1 MNNSAEAKVE
11 VGFKQTEVGLIPE
24 DWSCIKFG
32 ELISKLCYGPRFN
45 SKDYSK
51 SGNVKTIRGTDIN
64 SLGDILYEQVPIAQL
79 PTVLVNEH
87 KLIDGDL
94 VMITTA
100 DCGLTGVYLDDGF
113 SYIASAYAVRISLNK
128 KAYPLFFKYIYQT
141 NLATEQ
147 IELYIRKGTLGN
159 LPGSDIYKLKFP
171 LPPTLFEQ
179 KAIATA
185 LSDVDE
191 LINSLEKLIA
201 KKKAIKQGAMQEL
214 LGFGSAQPTTP
225 RKRLPEFSGDWVER
239 KLGEIGDCII
249 GLTYSPS
256 DVSDLGTLVLRSSN
270 IQNNKL
276 SFNDNVYVTS
286 DIPEKLRNQMGDILI
301 CVRNGSRN
309 LIGKSA
315 KIDERCSGETFGAF
329 MSIFRSKYNDFL
341 YHCFNSYP
349 IKKQIEEN
357 LGATINQITNK
368 TLNSFDVWM
377 PKDEKEMY
385 SISNLLDDMDL
396 EIDSLETKKEKYKS
410 VKAGMMQEL
419 LTGKIRLV

>member
-1 MNNSAEAKVE
+1 VN
-11 VGFKQTEVGLIPE
+11 QGLQIAIDQRHKHP
-24 DWSCIKFG
+24 SP
-32 ELISKLCYGPRFN
+32 ISKKYITIQYLNDGKSTEYINDYSDTVCCNESDILMTRTGNTGMVITNVDGVFHNNFFKINFDRSKLN
-45 SKDYSK
+45 KDYIVFYLKQNSTQK
-51 SGNVKTIRGTDIN
+51 KILDKAGTSTIPDLN
-64 SLGDILYEQVPIAQL
+64 HNDFYSLEI
-79 PTVLVNEH
+79 
-87 KLIDGDL
+87 
-94 VMITTA
+94 
-100 DCGLTGVYLDDGF
+100 
-113 SYIASAYAVRISLNK
+113 
-128 KAYPLFFKYIYQT
+128 
-141 NLATEQ
+141 
-147 IELYIRKGTLGN
+147 
-159 LPGSDIYKLKFP
+159 P
-171 LPPTLFEQ
+171 LPPTLSEQ
-179 KAIATA
+179 MAIATA
-185 LSDVDE
+185 LSDIDE
-191 LINSLEKLIA
+191 FINSLDKLIA

-214 LGFGSAQPTTP
+214 LGFDSAQPTTP

-410 VKAGMMQEL
+410 VKDGMMQEL

>member
-24 DWSCIKFG
+24 DW
-32 ELISKLCYGPRFN
+32 E
-45 SKDYSK
+45 
-51 SGNVKTIRGTDIN
+51 VKK
-64 SLGDILYEQVPIAQL
+64 LGDIGDVKMCKRIFSYQTSKRGDVPFYKIGTFGKEPDAFISWELYQEFKKKYSFPNDGSLLISASGTIGR
-79 PTVLVNEH
+79 TVEYYGEDSYYQDSNIIWLDNDE
-87 KLIDGDL
+87 KLI
-94 VMITTA
+94 TNQ
-100 DCGLTGVYLDDGF
+100 YL
-113 SYIASAYAVRISLNK
+113 
-128 KAYPLFFKYIYQT
+128 KYILKIIKYQT
-141 NLATEQ
+141 EGST
-147 IELYIRKGTLGN
+147 IKRLYNSIIKR
-159 LPGSDIYKLKFP
+159 SEFI
-171 LPPTLFEQ
+171 LPPTLTEQ
-179 KAIATA
+179 RTIATA

-214 LGFGSAQPTTP
+214 LTP
-225 RKRLPEFSGDWVER
+225 PNKGGKRLAGFSGDWVER

-410 VKAGMMQEL
+410 VKDGMMQEL

>member
-1 MNNSAEAKVE
+1 
-11 VGFKQTEVGLIPE
+11 
-24 DWSCIKFG
+24 
-32 ELISKLCYGPRFN
+32 
-45 SKDYSK
+45 
-51 SGNVKTIRGTDIN
+51 
-64 SLGDILYEQVPIAQL
+64 
-79 PTVLVNEH
+79 
-87 KLIDGDL
+87 
-94 VMITTA
+94 
-100 DCGLTGVYLDDGF
+100 
-113 SYIASAYAVRISLNK
+113 
-128 KAYPLFFKYIYQT
+128 
-141 NLATEQ
+141 
-147 IELYIRKGTLGN
+147 
-159 LPGSDIYKLKFP
+159 
-171 LPPTLFEQ
+171 
-179 KAIATA
+179 
-185 LSDVDE
+185 
-191 LINSLEKLIA
+191 
-201 KKKAIKQGAMQEL
+201 MQEL